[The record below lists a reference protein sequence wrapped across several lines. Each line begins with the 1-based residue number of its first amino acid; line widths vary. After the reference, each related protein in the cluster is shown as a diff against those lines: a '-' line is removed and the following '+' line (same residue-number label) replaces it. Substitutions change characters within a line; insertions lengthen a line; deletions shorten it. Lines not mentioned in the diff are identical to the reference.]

1 MALCADRPYKHRE
14 LNGGGVMS
22 FFNSINISATGL
34 TAERLRMDLI
44 SENIA
49 NANTT
54 RTPGGGPYRRKV
66 AIFRTQEGNSF
77 ETVLNAAKGAGIS
90 GNGVEV
96 AGIAEDQSAFKKEY
110 NPSHPDAD
118 AEGYVSLPNVEVVNE
133 MINMISASRAY
144 EANVTSVN
152 TTKAM
157 AMKAL
162 EIGK

>member
-1 MALCADRPYKHRE
+1 
-14 LNGGGVMS
+14 MS
-22 FFNSINISATGL
+22 FFNSINVSASGL

-54 RTPGGGPYRRKV
+54 RTASGTPYRRKI
-66 AIFRTQEGNSF
+66 AIFREQQPDAFAVALGKAN
-77 ETVLNAAKGAGIS
+77 NAIQT
-90 GNGVEV
+90 GNGVEI
-96 AGIAEDQSAFKKEY
+96 AGISEDQSPFKKEY
-110 NPSHPDAD
+110 NPNHPDAD
-118 AEGYVSLPNVEVVNE
+118 ADGFVSLPNVEIVNE

-144 EANVTSVN
+144 EANITSIGN
-152 TTKAM
+152 TRNM

>member
-1 MALCADRPYKHRE
+1 
-14 LNGGGVMS
+14 MS
-22 FFNSINISATGL
+22 FFNSINVSASGL

-49 NANTT
+49 NANVT
-54 RTPGGGPYRRKV
+54 RTASGTPYRRKV
-66 AIFRTQEGNSF
+66 AVFRAQEGDVFQN
-77 ETVLNAAKGAGIS
+77 VLNAATGKLDS

-96 AGIAEDQSAFKKEY
+96 AGIVEDQSDFKKEY
-110 NPSHPDAD
+110 NPTHPDAD
-118 AEGYVSLPNVEVVNE
+118 ADGYVSLPNVEIVNE
-133 MINMISASRAY
+133 MINLISASRAY
-144 EANVTSVN
+144 EANITSVN

>member
-1 MALCADRPYKHRE
+1 
-14 LNGGGVMS
+14 MS
-22 FFNSINISATGL
+22 FFNSINVSASGL

-54 RTPGGGPYRRKV
+54 RTPSGTPYRRKV
-66 AIFRTQEGNSF
+66 AVFRAQEANSF
-77 ETVLNAAKGAGIS
+77 EQMLNNAKGLQTLGQ
-90 GNGVEV
+90 GVEV
-96 AGIAEDQSAFKKEY
+96 AAITEDLSPFRKEY
-110 NPSHPDAD
+110 NPDHPDAD
-118 AEGYVSLPNVEVVNE
+118 AEGFVNLPNVEIVNE
-133 MINMISASRAY
+133 MINLISASRAY
-144 EANVTSVN
+144 EANITSVN

>member
-1 MALCADRPYKHRE
+1 
-14 LNGGGVMS
+14 MS
-22 FFNSINISATGL
+22 FFNSINVSASGL

-54 RTPGGGPYRRKV
+54 RTSSGMPYRRKI
-66 AIFRTQEGNSF
+66 AIFREQQPDAFATALGRANDNF
-77 ETVLNAAKGAGIS
+77 ATNK
-90 GNGVEV
+90 GVEI
-96 AGIAEDQSAFKKEY
+96 AGIAEDQSPFKKEY
-110 NPSHPDAD
+110 NPNHPDAD
-118 AEGYVSLPNVEVVNE
+118 ADGFVSLPNVEIVNE

-144 EANVTSVN
+144 EANITSIGN
-152 TTKAM
+152 TKSM

>member
-1 MALCADRPYKHRE
+1 
-14 LNGGGVMS
+14 MS
-22 FFNSINISATGL
+22 FFNSINVSASGL

-54 RTPGGGPYRRKV
+54 RTSSGMPYRRKV
-66 AIFRTQEGNSF
+66 AIFREQEPDAF
-77 ETVLNAAKGAGIS
+77 AAAMGRANDYFATGK
-90 GNGVEV
+90 GVEI
-96 AGIAEDQSAFKKEY
+96 AKIAEDQSPFKKEY
-110 NPSHPDAD
+110 NPNHPDAD
-118 AEGYVSLPNVEVVNE
+118 LDGYVSLPNVEIVNE

-144 EANVTSVN
+144 EANITSIGN
-152 TTKAM
+152 TKSM

>member
-1 MALCADRPYKHRE
+1 
-14 LNGGGVMS
+14 MS
-22 FFNSINISATGL
+22 FFNSINVSATGL

-49 NANTT
+49 NANVT
-54 RTPGGGPYRRKV
+54 RTASGTPYRRKV
-66 AIFRTQEGNSF
+66 AVFRAQEADSF
-77 ETVLNAAKGAGIS
+77 QQMLEVAKGARGL

-96 AGIAEDQSAFKKEY
+96 AGIVEDQSPFKKEY
-110 NPSHPDAD
+110 NPNHPDAD
-118 AEGYVSLPNVEVVNE
+118 EEGYVSLPNVEVVNE

-144 EANVTSVN
+144 EANITAVN

>member
-1 MALCADRPYKHRE
+1 M
-14 LNGGGVMS
+14 GI
-22 FFNSINISATGL
+22 FNSINISATGL

-54 RTPGGGPYRRKV
+54 RTPDGLPYRRKV
-66 AIFRTQEGNSF
+66 AIFREQQASEFELLLGNYQ
-77 ETVLNAAKGAGIS
+77 NASVGK
-90 GNGVEV
+90 GVEI

-118 AEGYVSLPNVEVVNE
+118 ANGFVSLPNVEIVNE

-144 EANVTSVN
+144 EANITSVN
-152 TTKAM
+152 NTKSM
-157 AMKAL
+157 ASKAL